1 MPTSQKINVSI
12 SHTSPLVAAGL
23 AASLAPFFSVNAA
36 EQDVGQHAE
45 EQPDVLLVDHPGAL
59 AMMAQH
65 LARQK
70 AQPWQRQRPLR
81 CVIVTHA
88 LRGWRVREAMEH
100 GIQGYVSTDCELP
113 ALFDAVRSV
122 HAGRR
127 YLCSSASACIA
138 ESLAQEPLTPREMD
152 VLLLISEG
160 LDNKSISARLHIALG
175 TVKSHVKAVLDKL
188 DASSRTQAA
197 ATAHQRGLVRSN

>member
-1 MPTSQKINVSI
+1 MQSSQKIHVSI
-12 SHTSPLVAAGL
+12 THTSPLVAAGL
-23 AASLAPFFSVNAA
+23 AASLAPFFEVNTR
-36 EQDVGQHAE
+36 EQL
-45 EQPDVLLVDHPGAL
+45 PDVLLMDHPEAL
-59 AMMAQH
+59 ALMGQQLAQ
-65 LARQK
+65 QQ

-81 CVIVTHA
+81 CVVVTHA
-88 LRGWRVREAMEH
+88 LRGWRVREALEQ
-100 GIQGYVSTDCELP
+100 GIHGYVSTDCTLS
-113 ALFDAVRSV
+113 ALFDAIRSA
-122 HAGRR
+122 HAGQR
-127 YLCSSASACIA
+127 YLCGSASVCIA

-197 ATAHQRGLVRSN
+197 AAAHQRGLVRMN